1 MSTPGPWGTVDRITR
16 LLTLLVRRLLPK
28 SEPKSAN
35 PVDVAIAVSS
45 SEAARKSSEA
55 TEAAAHASRRKQ
67 D

>member
-16 LLTLLVRRLLPK
+16 LLTLLVRRIWPK
-28 SEPKSAN
+28 SKPKSPN

-45 SEAARKSSEA
+45 AEAARKSSEA
-55 TEAAAHASRRKQ
+55 TEAAAQSSRRKQ